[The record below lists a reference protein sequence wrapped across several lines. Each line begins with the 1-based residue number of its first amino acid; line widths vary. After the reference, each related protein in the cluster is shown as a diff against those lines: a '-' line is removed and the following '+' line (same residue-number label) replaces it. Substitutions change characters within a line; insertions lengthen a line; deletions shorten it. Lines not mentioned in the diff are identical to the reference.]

1 MRLDIEPHLARIL
14 AMETMLEFFELFLM
28 AIPVSFPPA
37 AISLSL
43 QLPLLLTPS
52 LGADAITENKGLIH
66 KKSLVFVIPSSLPGK
81 D

>member
-28 AIPVSFPPA
+28 AIPVSFLPA

-52 LGADAITENKGLIH
+52 LGADAITED
-66 KKSLVFVIPSSLPGK
+66 K
-81 D
+81 DFIGRVSVYVY